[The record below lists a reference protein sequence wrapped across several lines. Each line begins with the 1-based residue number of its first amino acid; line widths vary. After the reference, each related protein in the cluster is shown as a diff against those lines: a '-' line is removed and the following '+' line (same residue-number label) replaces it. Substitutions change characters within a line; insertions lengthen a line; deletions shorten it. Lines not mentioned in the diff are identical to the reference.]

1 MAPEYGAAG
10 DGVTDD
16 TAAIQAALDDG
27 AAGATVLFPSGR
39 YRITEPLAVAKQQ
52 RLLGVHQ
59 TRYDP
64 TEDPTSPCAIVCD
77 PAAWSGGEAITVP
90 PTAFGA
96 HLDNIALIGPGVSFA
111 GTVHGVDT
119 GPHAAR
125 IGEIS
130 LHLSGCTVSGFSGAA
145 VHGHLWVLR
154 ITDDCNLSANG
165 WGVLVDGDNAI
176 LDARID
182 GCDMAYNRYGGI
194 TIDSTRQSGAVD
206 FTNLRVERSGQTYG
220 DPASPAAFASHA
232 IQIRNASFVR
242 LSHVSTD
249 ANTGSGLDITPGV
262 GQSVYNVSVRS
273 SAFKRDGGGDQ
284 SYTVAGGYD
293 VVDNGMAGVNIVG
306 ADFVTFDSEVGYGA
320 ADDGGGGPIS
330 PQYGL
335 HVEDT
340 LGQYIGPGR
349 IEVLPFA
356 NSIRFAGTNNNTT
369 MDNTPLGLRTVP
381 AIADETFMPTV
392 ARTGMVVFRVDLGAL
407 MVRRFSGD
415 WQILLGHD
423 GTNPP
428 RFPPIVDLYGAA
440 GQDQAVRFLQ
450 DDQLRALIAADDITG
465 DLRVDV
471 HDLTTEAYLGTPLV
485 IRNASRLVET
495 AQQSITPD
503 GTGRVLCYFNAPTGQ
518 TGSMVEYRVNS
529 ALVGGVTA
537 GGRAYGPDATASDQ
551 YVPLGQLQSV
561 VAASTDFADFQ
572 SRIAAL

>member
-1 MAPEYGAAG
+1 M
-10 DGVTDD
+10 
-16 TAAIQAALDDG
+16 AAL
-27 AAGATVLFPSGR
+27 
-39 YRITEPLAVAKQQ
+39 
-52 RLLGVHQ
+52 
-59 TRYDP
+59 
-64 TEDPTSPCAIVCD
+64 VCD
-77 PAAWSGGEAITVP
+77 PDSWVGGASIIVP
-90 PTAFGA
+90 PSAFGV
-96 HLDNIALIGPGVSFA
+96 HLENLAIIGPGLDFES
-111 GTVHGVDT
+111 TVHGVDT
-119 GPHAAR
+119 GPRAER

-130 LHLSGCTVSGFSGAA
+130 LHMHGCTVSGFPGAA

-154 ITDDCNLSANG
+154 IGRDSHLSANG
-165 WGVLVDGDNAI
+165 YGILIDGDNAM
-176 LDARID
+176 LDVRID
-182 GCDMAYNRYGGI
+182 GVDMAYNLHGGI
-194 TIDSTRQSGAVD
+194 VEDSTRQSGAID
-206 FTNLRVERSGQTYG
+206 ISNLRVERSGQTYG
-220 DPASPAAFASHA
+220 DPGSPAEFASPG
-232 IQIRNASFVR
+232 IQLRNATFVR
-242 LSHVSTD
+242 MSHVSTD
-249 ANTGSGLDITPGV
+249 ANTGPGLSIEPGA
-262 GQSVYNVSVRS
+262 GQSVYSVSVRS

-284 SYTVAGGYD
+284 SYTTVGSTD
-293 VVDNGMAGVNIVG
+293 VVDNGQAGVSIVG
-306 ADFVTFDSEVGYGA
+306 ADFVAFDSEIGYGA
-320 ADDGGGGPIS
+320 SDDGGGGPVS

-349 IEVLPFA
+349 IEVLPFT

-381 AIADETFMPTV
+381 AVADATFMPTV
-392 ARTGMVVFRVDLGAL
+392 ARTGMVVFRVDLGSL

-440 GQDQAVRFLQ
+440 GKDQAVRFLQ

-485 IRNASRLVET
+485 IRNATRLVET

-503 GTGRVLCYFNAPTGQ
+503 GTSRVLCYFNAPTGQ

-537 GGRAYGPDATASDQ
+537 GGRAYGPNATASDQ
-551 YVPLGQLQSV
+551 YLPLGQLKSV
-561 VAASTDFADFQ
+561 VAASADFADFQ